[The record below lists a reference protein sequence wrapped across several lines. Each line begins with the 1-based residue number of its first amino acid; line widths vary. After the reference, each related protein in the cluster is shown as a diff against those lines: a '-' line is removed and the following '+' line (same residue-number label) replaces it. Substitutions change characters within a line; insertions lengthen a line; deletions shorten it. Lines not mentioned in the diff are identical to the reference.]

1 MKRNIKYLIKA
12 ALLFG
17 LIGAL
22 VIACAKSTDP
32 ETSSAGISISDV
44 IENAADG
51 QTAMIGSAPDDDNTI
66 LDNPRITITT
76 NYQPAVFSLERL
88 LDKNINENFT
98 NQQLREIAQKLGIPD
113 NLKIGVAV
121 GDPYVWE
128 AAGIRIADVSFYLGD
143 TFIAGAECEVH
154 TSNLARSIYKYEY

>member
-44 IENAADG
+44 IYDSRKVCKDCVFVCLVGSNADG
-51 QTAMIGSAPDDDNTI
+51 P
-66 LDNPRITITT
+66 
-76 NYQPAVFSLERL
+76 
-88 LDKNINENFT
+88 
-98 NQQLREIAQKLGIPD
+98 
-113 NLKIGVAV
+113 
-121 GDPYVWE
+121 
-128 AAGIRIADVSFYLGD
+128 GIRIADVSFYLGD